1 MPPAAAASINSMA
14 ATIRMLLKGLS
25 FSGASVVGVA
35 GSVTFF
41 EALSL
46 VRGAG
51 FCASAGGVAVS
62 TGGVALST
70 GGVASSA
77 GGVAVSTGGVALST
91 GGVAL
96 STGGV
101 ALSTG
106 AGLLAAMGVSSGEV
120 SIFLGRLAVTLEG
133 ALADRA
139 LCGFSG

>member
-51 FCASAGGVAVS
+51 FCASAGGVA
-62 TGGVALST
+62 LST
-70 GGVASSA
+70 GGVAVST

-91 GGVAL
+91 G
-96 STGGV
+96 
-101 ALSTG
+101 
-106 AGLLAAMGVSSGEV
+106 AGLLASMGVSSGEV
-120 SIFLGRLAVTLEG
+120 SVFLGRLAVTLEG